1 MTDQSSSPQPTLQDG
16 EELYGFKVLR
26 VKAFPEIRVTAYE
39 IEHKKTGAKV
49 LHLHSFDRENLYA
62 IGFRTPPSDS
72 TGLPHILEHSVLAG
86 SEKYPLKD
94 VFKELMRST
103 LQTFINAF
111 TYPDKTIYPV
121 ASQIKTDFFNL
132 ARVYTDLV
140 LHPRM
145 LKETFFQEGHHLEF
159 SVTDDLS
166 SDLVISGIVYNEMKG
181 AYSSS
186 DSIIYKVL
194 QENIYPDSIYAFDS
208 GGDPDVIPTLT
219 YEQFRE
225 FHRTYYSPTN
235 ARFFI
240 YGDITTSEH
249 LFFLAEMLSGFERVE
264 IDSSIKNQKRLTAPR
279 VVQSTYPIGK
289 DESLQHKTIVNIAW
303 MMSENTDYETS
314 LILEIISS
322 LLVGSAASPLRKAL
336 IDSGLGED
344 LTPVSGIEADLKQLM
359 FCVGLRNTQS
369 SDVQNIENL
378 IFNTLKDIAAKG
390 FDKELIEGVLH
401 QVEFHGKEIV
411 RGSYPYGISLMGNVF
426 QTWLYDG
433 DPLIGLDFPRA
444 IENIRGRWTADPGIF
459 QKMIQQW
466 FLDNPHRVLAV
477 MEPDPDFNENK
488 EKRYKGK
495 MAGLKSS
502 LPETKLAQINA
513 EAKELKEFQAQ
524 QDSPEAADSIPKLK
538 IEDIPKAIDTIPT
551 QNSLIAEIPALEH
564 DIFTNGIAYVDL
576 AFDIAHVPEELQPYL
591 PLMGKI
597 ITGMGAA
604 GFSYEEMAK
613 RIALKMG
620 GLGYDLTTA
629 FSADGKT
636 NWQKMIFSFNALY
649 RNLPDAINILS
660 DIICDVDLTA
670 DARIRDL
677 ISERKNNL
685 QSSIVPSGHIFAKM
699 AAGAA
704 LTVPAYRNE
713 QWHGRTQLKFVE
725 NTSNNFSRDKQ
736 DLREK
741 LEYLRKIIFN
751 KKNLVINLT
760 AEANG
765 LNIVKDN
772 ILGLLD
778 KLPAASIDKKG
789 TPPSLSPVFA
799 GISIP
804 AQVSYVA
811 YVLKTPAYTDPASAL
826 LMISAKELSNSY
838 LYKHIRVQGGAYGG
852 MSSFDPSLGL
862 FSFLSYRDP
871 HIVETLQ
878 VFKNAQEYYS
888 NNEIS
893 SSEMEKAII
902 STIGMIDKPQDP
914 AGRGYS
920 ALMRRFAGINDDMRQ
935 KFRDDILSA
944 NPKKIKNTLADYFSK
959 TAKSAAVAVY
969 SAPEK
974 LNEANKHLEEKLV
987 LENLFES
994 QVT

>member
-1 MTDQSSSPQPTLQDG
+1 MSDQSSSPQPTLQTG
-16 EELYGFKVLR
+16 EEIYGFKVLR

-145 LKETFFQEGHHLEF
+145 LRETFLQEGHHLEF
-159 SVTDDLS
+159 SSPDDLS
-166 SDLVISGIVYNEMKG
+166 SDLTISGIVYNEMKG

-186 DSIIYKVL
+186 DSLIYKVL
-194 QENIYPDSIYAFDS
+194 QENIYPDSVYAFDS

-219 YEQFRE
+219 YEQFQE
-225 FHRTYYSPTN
+225 FHRTYYSPAN

-249 LFFLAEMLSGFERVE
+249 LAFLAEMLSGFERVE
-264 IDSSIKNQKRLTAPR
+264 IDSSIKSQKRLTSPR
-279 VVQSTYPIGK
+279 VVRSDYPIGK
-289 DESLQHKTIVNIAW
+289 DESLQHKTMVNIAW
-303 MMSENTDYETS
+303 MMSDNTDYETS
-314 LILEIISS
+314 LILEIISA

-378 IFNTLKDIAAKG
+378 IFDTLKNIVANG
-390 FDKELIEGVLH
+390 FDNELIEGVLH

-433 DPLIGLDFPRA
+433 DPLIGLDFPQA
-444 IENIRGRWTADPGIF
+444 IENIRGRWTADPQIF

-466 FLDNPHRVLAV
+466 FLDNPHRVLAI
-477 MEPDPDFNENK
+477 MEPDPDFNDKK
-488 EKRYKGK
+488 EKNYQEK
-495 MAGLKSS
+495 MSKLKSS
-502 LPETKLAQINA
+502 LPEAKLAQINA
-513 EAKELKEFQAQ
+513 EAKELKKFQVE
-524 QDSPEAADSIPKLK
+524 QDSPQAAATIPKLK
-538 IEDIPKAIDTIPT
+538 LEDIPKSIDIIPT
-551 QNSLIAEIPALEH
+551 QNSSVTGVNALEH

-604 GFSYEEMAK
+604 GNTYEEMAK

-629 FSADGKT
+629 FSADADT

-660 DIICDVDLTA
+660 DIIFAADLTA

-704 LTVPAYRNE
+704 LTLPAYRNE

-725 NTSNNFSRDKQ
+725 NTANNFIQGKQ

-741 LEYLRKIIFN
+741 LEFLRKIIFN
-751 KKNLVINLT
+751 KENLVINLT

-765 LNIVKDN
+765 LKITKDN
-772 ILGLLD
+772 IPELLD
-778 KLPAASIDKKG
+778 RLPALSMAKAG
-789 TPPSLSPVFA
+789 TSPLLPPVFA

-878 VFKNAQEYYS
+878 VYKNAQDFYS
-888 NNEIS
+888 KNEIS
-893 SSEMEKAII
+893 TDEMEKAII

-920 ALMRRFAGINDDMRQ
+920 ALMRSFAGINDDMRQ
-935 KFRDDILSA
+935 KFRDEILSA
-944 NPKKIKNTLADYFSK
+944 TPRKLKNTLADYFSK
-959 TAKSAAVAVY
+959 AAKSAAVAVY

-974 LNEANKHLEEKLV
+974 LNEANKRLEEKLV
-987 LENLFES
+987 LENLFEP
-994 QVT
+994 